1 MKKIEGLYVI
11 TDESLIN
18 QEEYFDIIE
27 SVLATRPNLLQLRI
41 KNSSFDVILD
51 KAKKIKSLTKKYNTL
66 FIVNDYIDI
75 ALESDAD
82 GVHIG
87 GDDLNYLDV
96 RKKIGDN
103 KIVGVSCYGD
113 LNRCINFSKLGA
125 DYIAIGTPY
134 FTKTNPKRIPT
145 SLETMKN
152 IVSKIDKTPIFAIG
166 GIEDSNIDEIISTG
180 VDGIAVINSVF
191 GLPVPSDAAENL
203 KEKLK

>member
-1 MKKIEGLYVI
+1 M
-11 TDESLIN
+11 
-18 QEEYFDIIE
+18 
-27 SVLATRPNLLQLRI
+27 LATRPNLLQLRI

-134 FTKTNPKRIPT
+134 FTKTKPKRIPT

-152 IVSKIDKTPIFAIG
+152 IVSKIVKFIKVYLNNSIIDK
-166 GIEDSNIDEIISTG
+166 N
-180 VDGIAVINSVF
+180 
-191 GLPVPSDAAENL
+191 
-203 KEKLK
+203 

>member
-1 MKKIEGLYVI
+1 MYVI

-113 LNRCINFSKLGA
+113 LNRCINFSKLA
-125 DYIAIGTPY
+125 Y
-134 FTKTNPKRIPT
+134 F
-145 SLETMKN
+145 LECRGN
-152 IVSKIDKTPIFAIG
+152 CI
-166 GIEDSNIDEIISTG
+166 
-180 VDGIAVINSVF
+180 
-191 GLPVPSDAAENL
+191 
-203 KEKLK
+203 

>member
-134 FTKTNPKRIPT
+134 FTKTKPKRIPT

-191 GLPVPSDAAENL
+191 GLAVPSDAAENL

>member
-82 GVHIG
+82 GVQIG

-103 KIVGVSCYGD
+103 KIVGVSC
-113 LNRCINFSKLGA
+113 
-125 DYIAIGTPY
+125 
-134 FTKTNPKRIPT
+134 
-145 SLETMKN
+145 
-152 IVSKIDKTPIFAIG
+152 
-166 GIEDSNIDEIISTG
+166 
-180 VDGIAVINSVF
+180 
-191 GLPVPSDAAENL
+191 
-203 KEKLK
+203 